1 MAWWYNLETNSKW
14 NSEEFTKPFG
24 GFCRRKKN
32 NALSSTGKSLHG
44 EKAMLE
50 YPKVPSLVLYCF
62 WFTLMILQKTS
73 LLMQSYL
80 QVILSLFSVVHETPT
95 SANDVSK
102 DLEIINNW
110 AFQWERKFIEDPTKQ
125 AHEVSFSRKAKQIYY
140 Q

>member
-1 MAWWYNLETNSKW
+1 
-14 NSEEFTKPFG
+14 
-24 GFCRRKKN
+24 
-32 NALSSTGKSLHG
+32 
-44 EKAMLE
+44 
-50 YPKVPSLVLYCF
+50 
-62 WFTLMILQKTS
+62 
-73 LLMQSYL
+73 MQSYL

-125 AHEVSFSRKAKQIYY
+125 VHEVSFSWKAKQIYY